1 MERSITEEVEKAR
14 QDRLRDRDQ
23 QETEL
28 NNVLVSVSEKEFKV
42 LSAELDLIGQDW
54 STLSQAS
61 PQQALK
67 LLENINGSLELERE
81 TKVFIQKANGDMY
94 AKRLLGDGSKHSN

>member
-1 MERSITEEVEKAR
+1 MLEEVEKVR

-23 QETEL
+23 QETDL

-54 STLSQAS
+54 STISQAN
-61 PQQALK
+61 PQ
-67 LLENINGSLELERE
+67 
-81 TKVFIQKANGDMY
+81 
-94 AKRLLGDGSKHSN
+94 

>member
-1 MERSITEEVEKAR
+1 MLEEVEKVR
-14 QDRLRDRDQ
+14 QERLRDRDQ

-54 STLSQAS
+54 STLSQAN

-67 LLENINGSLELERE
+67 LLENINGNLELERE
-81 TKVFIQKANGDMY
+81 TKAFIQKANDDMT
-94 AKRLLGDGSKHSN
+94 AKKLLGDGSKHGI

>member
-1 MERSITEEVEKAR
+1 MMEEVEKAR
-14 QDRLRDRDQ
+14 QDRVRDRDQ

-54 STLSQAS
+54 STLSQAN
-61 PQQALK
+61 PQ
-67 LLENINGSLELERE
+67 
-81 TKVFIQKANGDMY
+81 
-94 AKRLLGDGSKHSN
+94 

>member
-1 MERSITEEVEKAR
+1 MLDEVEKVR

-28 NNVLVSVSEKEFKV
+28 NNVLVSVSEKELKV

-54 STLSQAS
+54 STLSQAN
-61 PQQALK
+61 PQ
-67 LLENINGSLELERE
+67 
-81 TKVFIQKANGDMY
+81 
-94 AKRLLGDGSKHSN
+94 

>member
-1 MERSITEEVEKAR
+1 M
-14 QDRLRDRDQ
+14 
-23 QETEL
+23 
-28 NNVLVSVSEKEFKV
+28 LVSVSEKEFKV

-81 TKVFIQKANGDMY
+81 TKVFIQKVNGDMC

>member
-1 MERSITEEVEKAR
+1 MMEEVEKAR
-14 QDRLRDRDQ
+14 QDRVRDRDQ

-54 STLSQAS
+54 STISQAN
-61 PQQALK
+61 PQ
-67 LLENINGSLELERE
+67 
-81 TKVFIQKANGDMY
+81 
-94 AKRLLGDGSKHSN
+94 

>member
-1 MERSITEEVEKAR
+1 MLDEVEKVR

-54 STLSQAS
+54 STLSQAN
-61 PQQALK
+61 PQ
-67 LLENINGSLELERE
+67 
-81 TKVFIQKANGDMY
+81 
-94 AKRLLGDGSKHSN
+94 

>member
-1 MERSITEEVEKAR
+1 MMEEADKVR
-14 QDRLRDRDQ
+14 QHRLRDRDQ

-81 TKVFIQKANGDMY
+81 TKAFIQKANSDMT

>member
-1 MERSITEEVEKAR
+1 MMEEVEKAR
-14 QDRLRDRDQ
+14 QDRVRDRDQ

-54 STLSQAS
+54 STLSQAN
-61 PQQALK
+61 P
-67 LLENINGSLELERE
+67 
-81 TKVFIQKANGDMY
+81 
-94 AKRLLGDGSKHSN
+94 

>member
-1 MERSITEEVEKAR
+1 MMEEVEKAR
-14 QDRLRDRDQ
+14 QDRVRDRDQ

-54 STLSQAS
+54 STLSQAN

-67 LLENINGSLELERE
+67 LLENINGNLELERE
-81 TKVFIQKANGDMY
+81 TKSFI
-94 AKRLLGDGSKHSN
+94 

>member
-1 MERSITEEVEKAR
+1 MS
-14 QDRLRDRDQ
+14 DRDQ

-54 STLSQAS
+54 STLSQAN
-61 PQQALK
+61 PQ
-67 LLENINGSLELERE
+67 
-81 TKVFIQKANGDMY
+81 
-94 AKRLLGDGSKHSN
+94 

>member
-1 MERSITEEVEKAR
+1 MERSMLDEVEKVR
-14 QDRLRDRDQ
+14 QDRLRDRDK

-54 STLSQAS
+54 STLSQAN
-61 PQQALK
+61 PQ
-67 LLENINGSLELERE
+67 
-81 TKVFIQKANGDMY
+81 
-94 AKRLLGDGSKHSN
+94 

>member
-1 MERSITEEVEKAR
+1 MLEEVEKVR
-14 QDRLRDRDQ
+14 QERLRDRDQ

-42 LSAELDLIGQDW
+42 LSTELDLIGQDW
-54 STLSQAS
+54 STLSQAN

-67 LLENINGSLELERE
+67 LLENINGNLELERE
-81 TKVFIQKANGDMY
+81 TKAFIQKANGDMT
-94 AKRLLGDGSKHSN
+94 AKRLLGDGSKHSI